1 MKNNYKKYLKDITTF
16 ILDVDGVMTNGKIDQ
31 SMTKIKRLTL
41 TVPPLRGP
49 LPQGLNVP
57 LKQVKT
63 VVKSENI
70 NGRQRQHR
78 QGSTERRS

>member
-1 MKNNYKKYLKDITTF
+1 MLEC
-16 ILDVDGVMTNGKIDQ
+16 GAMTNGKIDR

-63 VVKSENI
+63 VLKSENI

-78 QGSTERRS
+78 QGSTQRRP

>member
-1 MKNNYKKYLKDITTF
+1 MINK
-16 ILDVDGVMTNGKIDQ
+16 
-31 SMTKIKRLTL
+31 TL
-41 TVPPLRGP
+41 TKNMPHVKWKEIPPVRGP
-49 LPQGLNVP
+49 NPQLNIS

-63 VVKSENI
+63 VLKSEKI

>member
-1 MKNNYKKYLKDITTF
+1 MLECGAMTT
-16 ILDVDGVMTNGKIDQ
+16 GKIDR

-63 VVKSENI
+63 VLKSENI

-78 QGSTERRS
+78 QGSTQRRP

>member
-1 MKNNYKKYLKDITTF
+1 
-16 ILDVDGVMTNGKIDQ
+16 MTNGKIDR

-63 VVKSENI
+63 VLKSENI

-78 QGSTERRS
+78 QGSTQRRP

>member
-1 MKNNYKKYLKDITTF
+1 MPEC
-16 ILDVDGVMTNGKIDQ
+16 GAMTNGKIDR

-41 TVPPLRGP
+41 TVPPLRGTN
-49 LPQGLNVP
+49 PQGLNVP

-78 QGSTERRS
+78 QGSTQRRP

>member
-1 MKNNYKKYLKDITTF
+1 MI
-16 ILDVDGVMTNGKIDQ
+16 NGKTEG
-31 SMTKIKRLTL
+31 SMTQKIKRLTL
-41 TVPPLRGP
+41 TIPPLRGP

-78 QGSTERRS
+78 QGSTQRRP

>member
-1 MKNNYKKYLKDITTF
+1 MVECGAMI
-16 ILDVDGVMTNGKIDQ
+16 NGKIDR

-41 TVPPLRGP
+41 TIPPLRGP
-49 LPQGLNVP
+49 NPQGLNVP
-57 LKQVKT
+57 FKQVKT
-63 VVKSENI
+63 VLKSEKI

>member
-1 MKNNYKKYLKDITTF
+1 MI
-16 ILDVDGVMTNGKIDQ
+16 NGKIDQ

-41 TVPPLRGP
+41 TIPPLRGP
-49 LPQGLNVP
+49 NPQGLNVP
-57 LKQVKT
+57 FKQVKT
-63 VVKSENI
+63 VLKSEKI

>member
-1 MKNNYKKYLKDITTF
+1 
-16 ILDVDGVMTNGKIDQ
+16 MTNGRTDP

-78 QGSTERRS
+78 QGSTQRRP

>member
-1 MKNNYKKYLKDITTF
+1 MLEC
-16 ILDVDGVMTNGKIDQ
+16 GAMTNGKIDQ

-49 LPQGLNVP
+49 CPQGLNVP
-57 LKQVKT
+57 FKQVKT
-63 VVKSENI
+63 VLKSENT
-70 NGRQRQHR
+70 NGRQRQYR

>member
-1 MKNNYKKYLKDITTF
+1 MI
-16 ILDVDGVMTNGKIDQ
+16 NGKTDR

-41 TVPPLRGP
+41 TIPPLRGP
-49 LPQGLNVP
+49 NPQGLNVP
-57 LKQVKT
+57 FKQVKT
-63 VVKSENI
+63 VLKSEKI

>member
-1 MKNNYKKYLKDITTF
+1 
-16 ILDVDGVMTNGKIDQ
+16 MTNGKIETG
-31 SMTKIKRLTL
+31 MIKRLTL

-63 VVKSENI
+63 VLKPENI
-70 NGRQRQHR
+70 NGRQRQYR
-78 QGSTERRS
+78 QGSTERRPGRSIT